1 MPRRALVVGLF
12 CFFWLATNLYAD
24 QRPNIL
30 LVISDDQSWLDTSI
44 AGSQSAATPNFDQ
57 IARRG
62 AYFKN
67 AISASPGCSP
77 SRAALL
83 TGRYPWMLEEA
94 GTHASSFPQKYV
106 VYPDLLEA
114 AGYFVG
120 YTGKG
125 WGPGNFKISGRE
137 RNPAGPAY
145 QKRKLAKKPAA
156 GISNNDYAA
165 NFADF
170 LADRPADAPFCFWF
184 GAMEP
189 HRPYQK
195 GSGEEAGK
203 TLADATL
210 PPFLPEAEPIRG
222 DLLDY
227 SREIEWFDQQLG
239 ATLKQLEAI
248 GQLDNTLVV
257 VTSDNGMPFPRA
269 KANNYEYGIHMPLAI
284 AWPAKIAAGQTIDE
298 VVSLTDLAPTFLAAA
313 GVQFPA
319 EGTPPMIGRNL
330 LPRLTGEQEKL
341 AGGAFSSRE
350 RHSSSR
356 WNNLTY
362 PQRSLRSARFLLI
375 RNFQPQRWP
384 AGAPQVFTKPGMLG
398 PPHGGYH
405 DIDGSPTLDW
415 MVEHRED
422 AAVARLFGAAV
433 DRRPAIELFN
443 IQTDPACLRDL
454 ADDRSHKS
462 IREAMEQLLNNYLTK
477 TGDPRMSDSGD
488 VWESYPRFSPIR
500 DFPKPDWAE

>member
-1 MPRRALVVGLF
+1 MSRPALIVCALF
-12 CFFWLATNLYAD
+12 GSLLATQLFAD

-30 LVISDDQSWLDTSI
+30 FVISDDQSWIDTSI
-44 AGSQSAATPNFDQ
+44 AGSKTAATPNFDQ

-83 TGRYPWMLEEA
+83 TGRYPWMIEEA

-106 VYPDLLEA
+106 VYPDLLEN

-120 YTGKG
+120 FTGKG
-125 WGPGNFKISGRE
+125 WGPGNFKVSGRT

-170 LADRPADAPFCFWF
+170 LADRPDGAPFCFWF

-189 HRPYQK
+189 HRPYQQ
-195 GSGEEAGK
+195 GSGESAGK
-203 TLADATL
+203 QLADATL
-210 PPFLPEAEPIRG
+210 PPFLPSADPIRG

-227 SREIEWFDQQLG
+227 CREIEWVDEQLG
-239 ATLKQLEAI
+239 AMLKQLEAS
-248 GQLDNTLVV
+248 GDLENTIVV

-284 AWPAKIAAGQTIDE
+284 AWPAKIPAGQTIE
-298 VVSLTDLAPTFLAAA
+298 EPVSLVDLAPTFLAAA
-313 GVQFPA
+313 GVAPA
-319 EGTPPMIGRNL
+319 AESPMVGRNL
-330 LPRLTGEQEKL
+330 LPRLTGEQAKL
-341 AGGAFSSRE
+341 EGGVYSSRE

-362 PQRSLRSARFLLI
+362 PQRSLRTEKYLLI
-375 RNFQPQRWP
+375 RNFRPERWP
-384 AGAPQVFTKPGMLG
+384 AGAPQVYQKPDVLG
-398 PPHGGYH
+398 PMHRGYH

-415 MVEHRED
+415 LVSHREE
-422 AAVARLFGAAV
+422 AEVAPLFHAAV
-433 DRRPAIELFN
+433 DRRPVIELFD
-443 IQTDPACLRDL
+443 IQADPGCLHDL
-454 ADDRSHKS
+454 AEDPQHAEVRRKL
-462 IREAMEQLLNNYLTK
+462 ETELNDYLAK
-477 TGDPRMSDSGD
+477 TGDPRLGDSGD
-488 VWESYPRFSPIR
+488 VWEAYPRYSPIR
-500 DFPKPDWAE
+500 EFPKPDWAK

>member
-1 MPRRALVVGLF
+1 MSRPALLVIALF
-12 CFFWLATNLYAD
+12 GSLLATNLFAD

-30 LVISDDQSWLDTSI
+30 FCISDDQSWLDTSI
-44 AGSQSAATPNFDQ
+44 AGSKVAATPTFDQ

-83 TGRYPWMLEEA
+83 TGRYPWMIEEA

-106 VYPDLLEA
+106 VYPDLLEK

-120 YTGKG
+120 FTGKG
-125 WGPGNFKISGRE
+125 WGPGDFKVSGRT

-145 QKRKLAKKPAA
+145 QKRKLKKKPAA

-189 HRPYQK
+189 HRPYQL

-203 TLADATL
+203 KLADATL
-210 PPFLPEAEPIRG
+210 PPFLPDADPVRG

-227 SREIEWFDQQLG
+227 CREIEWFDQQLG
-239 ATLKQLEAI
+239 AMLKQLEEI
-248 GQLDNTLVV
+248 GQLDNTIVV
-257 VTSDNGMPFPRA
+257 ITSDNGMPFPRA
-269 KANNYEYGIHMPLAI
+269 KANNYEYGVHMPLAI
-284 AWPAKIAAGQTIDE
+284 AWPAKITAGQTIE
-298 VVSLTDLAPTFLAAA
+298 EPVSLVDLAPTFLAAA
-313 GVQFPA
+313 GIAPA
-319 EGTPPMIGRNL
+319 ADSPMVGRNL
-330 LPRLTGEQEKL
+330 LPRLTGEQKQL
-341 AGGAFSSRE
+341 TGGAYSSRE

-362 PQRSLRSARFLLI
+362 PQRSLRTEQYLLI

-384 AGAPQVFTKPGMLG
+384 AGAPQVYEKKGVLG
-398 PPHGGYH
+398 PIHGGYH
-405 DIDGSPTLDW
+405 DIDASPTLDW
-415 MVEHRED
+415 MVKNREE
-422 AAVARLFGAAV
+422 AAVAPLFHAAV
-433 DRRPAIELFN
+433 DIRPGIELFD
-443 IQTDPACLRDL
+443 IEKDPGCLHDL
-454 ADDRSHKS
+454 AEDPTYAKTRESLEKTLDD
-462 IREAMEQLLNNYLTK
+462 YLAK
-477 TGDPRMSDSGD
+477 TGDPRVSGSGD
-488 VWESYPRFSPIR
+488 VWESYPRYSPIR
-500 DFPKPDWAE
+500 DFPKPDWAK